1 MTDLANEATIA
12 VEPTPIIPEMPMKPA
27 QGWLGNMPPMVQR
40 FAGAVA
46 DTHSAVEKRLGFCPM
61 KELQARGESAIKAVS
76 ERLDMLADG
85 LHRVASRMR
94 VAAGATPPKADESA
108 APRNELSG
116 VAARTSLIG
125 AAS

>member
-27 QGWLGNMPPMVQR
+27 QGWLGNMPAMVQR

-46 DTHSAVEKRLGFCPM
+46 DTRSAIEKRVGFCPM
-61 KELQARGESAIKAVS
+61 KVAIKAVS
-76 ERLDMLADG
+76 EGLDTLADG

-94 VAAGATPPKADESA
+94 EAAGATPPKVDESA
-108 APRNELSG
+108 AP
-116 VAARTSLIG
+116 ATSSPESPL
-125 AAS
+125 AQA